1 MVVDT
6 IQENPIAASQALLSF
21 ALVIATAIY
30 TYYTKAQTDEME
42 ATREMENQP
51 ILRGNVLTSAPTLM
65 VAEIR
70 NTGNGAAH
78 DVTITISI
86 EDIDAEPVEFTT
98 PILSP
103 GEDFRFPIPVN
114 ETDSMVLKM
123 GAVQSKLDEKDSDG
137 ILTFRFDCESPFGK
151 EYTYKNEVDL
161 YAWLENKGAL
171 VNYEEEVKMR
181 KALEDIESNLED
193 IERTMKSNNSSTP
206 W

>member
-1 MVVDT
+1 MVVET
-6 IQENPIAASQALLSF
+6 IQDNPIAVSQTLLSF
-21 ALVIATAIY
+21 ALVVATVIY
-30 TYYTKAQTDEME
+30 TYYTKAQTDEMQ

-51 ILRGNVLTSAPTLM
+51 ILRGNVLTFAPTLM
-65 VAEIR
+65 IAEIR

-78 DVTITISI
+78 DVTMTISV
-86 EDIDAEPVEFTT
+86 EDIDAEPIEFTT

-123 GAVQSKLDEKDSDG
+123 GGVKSKLEEQDSNG
-137 ILTFRFDCESPFGK
+137 ILTFSFECESPFGK
-151 EYTYKNEVDL
+151 EYSYTNDVDL
-161 YAWLENKGAL
+161 YAWLENKGTL

-193 IERTMKSNNSSTP
+193 IERTMKSNNSSTS